1 VDSDPEPRR
10 FFFVHVQKTAG
21 TALWRRLK
29 EQFTPAEV
37 YPGPGDG
44 EPPDTV
50 LSVEHLRARWKA
62 RRAEL
67 RIVTGHFPLC
77 TVELLDAPFVTLTL
91 LRDPV
96 ERTLS
101 QLRHHRETTPADAE
115 RPLEAI
121 YEDPVRFELV
131 HNHLVKM
138 FSLTVDE
145 MTDGALTRVTFTPE
159 RLARAKERLDVV
171 DVIGLQ
177 TRFDDFCAT
186 LHERFGW
193 DLGKP
198 IFMNRTQPV
207 AVSDAF
213 RSRIAADNAD
223 DLELYEYAVTRY
235 ALR

>member
-1 VDSDPEPRR
+1 VDTDPEPRR

-29 EQFTPAEV
+29 EQFAPAEV

-50 LSVEHLRARWKA
+50 LSVEHLRARWDA

-67 RIVTGHFPLC
+67 RVVTGHFPLC

-101 QLRHHRETTPADAE
+101 QLRHHRETTPTDAE
-115 RPLEAI
+115 RSLEAI

-145 MTDGALTRVTFTPE
+145 MTDGVLTPVTFTPE
-159 RLARAKERLDVV
+159 RLARAKDRLDSV
-171 DVIGLQ
+171 DLVGLQ

-186 LHERFGW
+186 LSERFGW
-193 DLGKP
+193 ELGPP

-207 AVSDAF
+207 DVSDAF
-213 RSRIAADNAD
+213 RRRIATDNAD
-223 DLELYEYAVTRY
+223 DLELYEYALARD
-235 ALR
+235 ALH